1 MQFKDVVGQRVL
13 INRLTEIIDSGRVS
27 HAQLLLGR
35 NGYGTLPLALA
46 YAQYLNCEHR
56 VHYPEGSELRADSC
70 GECPSCKKHQ
80 QMVHS
85 DLHFVF
91 PTTTNAKVKKE
102 SCSEDFQEE
111 FRQFVTERNGYVTLE
126 EWYAYLEVENK
137 QGAIYVRDAKS
148 IIDELSLK
156 AYESAYKVVIVWM
169 ADLMRVDAANKLL
182 KSLEEPAPRTL
193 FLLIGERPEQL
204 LSTIVSRTQLLR
216 VGKIDDESLMRH
228 LRKNHPEVSADLV
241 AAAEGDVTEAR
252 RLVEQS
258 EAEQTFA
265 RMFVTWMRQLF
276 KLNMANL
283 SAWVDEMA
291 TMGREQQKLFLRYAM
306 DSLRACYLKSGAGVE
321 QSYKLQFGD
330 DKFNAAFPFM
340 ITPNNVER
348 LEQAFTEA
356 HHAIERNAYA
366 KLVFME
372 LSFRISKA
380 LKKR

>member
-1 MQFKDVVGQRVL
+1 
-13 INRLTEIIDSGRVS
+13 
-27 HAQLLLGR
+27 
-35 NGYGTLPLALA
+35 
-46 YAQYLNCEHR
+46 
-56 VHYPEGSELRADSC
+56 
-70 GECPSCKKHQ
+70 
-80 QMVHS
+80 
-85 DLHFVF
+85 
-91 PTTTNAKVKKE
+91 
-102 SCSEDFQEE
+102 
-111 FRQFVTERNGYVTLE
+111 
-126 EWYAYLEVENK
+126 
-137 QGAIYVRDAKS
+137 
-148 IIDELSLK
+148 
-156 AYESAYKVVIVWM
+156 
-169 ADLMRVDAANKLL
+169 
-182 KSLEEPAPRTL
+182 
-193 FLLIGERPEQL
+193 
-204 LSTIVSRTQLLR
+204 
-216 VGKIDDESLMRH
+216 MRH